1 MKKLFSELKQGV
13 IIVFISRY
21 AGLFL
26 QIIFTVIF
34 ARLLTPK
41 EFGVVAIVAV
51 FITFFILLSEM
62 GLSVGIVQKK
72 DLNDEDISSFF
83 ILTIFIAILFG
94 LCFYIFSYAITAFY
108 KNNIYIDIGHLLCIT
123 LFFSTL
129 TTVPSSIL
137 RKNKKFLIIGI
148 IQIIAIVLS
157 GIFGVFLALKN
168 FGYYALVVQSIINSV
183 LLFIGFYIY
192 SGIRVRFIFSITS
205 IRSIFKYSFYQFLF
219 NTINYFSRNLDN
231 ILIGKFLGPTAL
243 GFYDKAYKLMLYPV
257 QNLTGVV
264 SSVLHPVMAE
274 YQDKSSVIYTA
285 YLKILKILLLIGIPI
300 SIFLF
305 FSAKE
310 IILILFGNNWVQS
323 ISVFRVLALSVWL
336 QMLLST
342 TGSIFQVAG
351 RTDFLFLS
359 GTMSNILLV
368 IGMVVGMQKGI
379 AGVAIGI
386 VTAFYIMFIPVFWIL
401 IKVVLN
407 QDIKEFFKLFIKPLI
422 IGSPIIILLYVESI
436 LLNVNI
442 FISFFIKIFSVIF
455 IYSIGL
461 KITGEYSLW
470 TVFKSCAQVFKVR
483 IFPTR

>member
-1 MKKLFSELKQGV
+1 M
-13 IIVFISRY
+13 
-21 AGLFL
+21 
-26 QIIFTVIF
+26 
-34 ARLLTPK
+34 
-41 EFGVVAIVAV
+41 
-51 FITFFILLSEM
+51 
-62 GLSVGIVQKK
+62 
-72 DLNDEDISSFF
+72 
-83 ILTIFIAILFG
+83 
-94 LCFYIFSYAITAFY
+94 
-108 KNNIYIDIGHLLCIT
+108 CIT
-123 LFFSTL
+123 LIFSTL

-168 FGYYALVVQSIINSV
+168 FSYYALVVQSIINSI

-192 SGIRVRFIFSITS
+192 SGIRVRFVFSVSS
-205 IRSIFKYSFYQFLF
+205 IRKIFKYSFYQFLF

-257 QNLTGVV
+257 QNLTGVM

-274 YQDKSSVIYTA
+274 YQDKSSVIYTT

-300 SIFLF
+300 SIFSF

-310 IILILFGNNWVQS
+310 VILILFGNKWVQS
-323 ISVFRVLALSVWL
+323 IPVFRVLALSIWL

-379 AGVAIGI
+379 TGVATGI

-407 QDIKEFFKLFIKPLI
+407 QDIKEFFKLFTKPLI
-422 IGSPIIILLYVESI
+422 IVIPIIIILYIESMF
-436 LLNVNI
+436 LNVNI
-442 FISFFIKIFSVIF
+442 FISFFIKISSTMLV
-455 IYSIGL
+455 YSIGL
-461 KITGEYSLW
+461 KIIGEYSLW
-470 TVFKSCAQVFKVR
+470 SMFKSCAQVFTVR

>member
-13 IIVFISRY
+13 VIVFISRY
-21 AGLFL
+21 AGIFF
-26 QIIFTVIF
+26 QIIFTVIL

-51 FITFFILLSEM
+51 FITFFRLLSEM
-62 GLSVGIVQKK
+62 GLGAGIVQKRG
-72 DLNDEDISSFF
+72 LNNEDISSLF

-94 LCFYIFSYAITAFY
+94 LCFYIFSYAIAAFY
-108 KNNIYIDIGHLLCIT
+108 KNNIYINIGHLLCIT
-123 LFFSTL
+123 LIFSTL

-137 RKNKKFLIIGI
+137 RKNKKFLTIGV
-148 IQIIAIVLS
+148 IQIVTIVLS
-157 GIFGVFLALKN
+157 GIFGVFLAFKN
-168 FGYYALVVQSIINSV
+168 FSYYALVVQSIINSV
-183 LLFIGFYIY
+183 LLFISFYIY
-192 SGIRVRFIFSITS
+192 SGIRVRFVFSVNS
-205 IRSIFKYSFYQFLF
+205 IRKIFKYSFYQFLF

-257 QNLTGVV
+257 QNLTGVM

-300 SIFLF
+300 SIFSF

-310 IILILFGNNWVQS
+310 VILMMFGNNWVQS
-323 ISVFRVLALSVWL
+323 IPVFKVLALSIWL

-342 TGSIFQVAG
+342 TGSIFQAAG

-379 AGVAIGI
+379 TGVAIGI
-386 VTAFYIMFIPVFWIL
+386 VTAFYVMFIPVFWIL
-401 IKVVLN
+401 IKVVIN
-407 QDIKEFFKLFIKPLI
+407 QDIKEFFKLFTKPLI
-422 IGSPIIILLYVESI
+422 IGIPIIIILYIESMF
-436 LLNVNI
+436 LNVNI
-442 FISFFIKIFSVIF
+442 FISFFIKISSTMLV
-455 IYSIGL
+455 YSIGL
-461 KITGEYSLW
+461 KIIGEYSLW
-470 TVFKSCAQVFKVR
+470 NVFKSCAQTFS
-483 IFPTR
+483 TRGSQNL